1 MTVIHV
7 SDTDIAGKI
16 AAGLQAR
23 DWVIH
28 HGFIDSAR
36 CARLRTEAEALRAA
50 GHFRAA
56 GIGQAAERHSDI
68 RSDELLW
75 IEPGLAPEADAVLQ
89 QEFEMLRQALNTAA
103 FLGLHEFEGHYAV
116 YPRGAAYAR
125 HLDRF
130 REDNR
135 RVISVVLYL
144 NDAWESADGGE
155 LKLYPDGSDVVTVL
169 PEAGTLVCFLSESMP
184 HEVLPSRC
192 PRLSLTGWFRRRG

>member
-1 MTVIHV
+1 MIPM
-7 SDTDIAGKI
+7 SDADMAGKI
-16 AAGLQAR
+16 AAGLRAQ

-28 HGFIDSAR
+28 PGFIDSGR
-36 CARLRTEAEALRAA
+36 CAHLRAEAQALHAA

-56 GIGQAAERHSDI
+56 GIGQTAERHSDI

-75 IEPGLAPEADAVLQ
+75 IEPKLAPHAAAVLQ
-89 QEFEMLRQALNTAA
+89 QEFEMLRQVLNIVAL
-103 FLGLHEFEGHYAV
+103 LGLHEFEGHYAV
-116 YPRGAAYAR
+116 YPQGAAYAR

-144 NDAWESADGGE
+144 NDAWERADGGE
-155 LKLYPDGSDVVTVL
+155 LKLYPDGSAVVTVL
-169 PEAGTLVCFLSESMP
+169 PEGGTLVCFLSENVP
-184 HEVLPSRC
+184 HEVLPSRR